1 MKLVLSSDHAGIE
14 LRRWLVGKLAECG
27 HVCQEVGAPD
37 ESSFDYPDASDELVK
52 VLEAG
57 SADYGILIC
66 GTGIGVSIRA
76 NRYPNMRCAL
86 CTTEYMASMAREHND
101 ANVLC
106 MGSRF
111 CSINDAK
118 RWSLLFLNTP
128 FAGGRHQTR
137 VAKIGSNLSY

>member
-101 ANVLC
+101 ANIIAL
-106 MGSRF
+106 GSRVLGTEQALV
-111 CSINDAK
+111 IVK
-118 RWSLLFLNTP
+118 TFLTTNSSEVP
-128 FAGGRHQTR
+128 RHLAR
-137 VAKIGSNLSY
+137 VRKLGAPI

>member
-14 LRRWLVGKLAECG
+14 LRKWLVQKLSLGG
-27 HVCQEVGAPD
+27 HECQEVGAPD

-57 SADYGILIC
+57 GAVYGILIC

-101 ANVLC
+101 ANIVAL
-106 MGSRF
+106 GSRVLGTEQALA
-111 CSINDAK
+111 IVNT
-118 RWSLLFLNTP
+118 FLTTNASEVP
-128 FAGGRHQTR
+128 RHQAR
-137 VAKIGSNLSY
+137 VRKLSAPI